1 MLYTLSIERRKNFM
15 NYKFKTKPYA
25 HQLKALE
32 MSWDRPYFAY
42 FMEMGT
48 GKSKVLIDNISML
61 YDNGKINGVL
71 IVAPKGVV
79 KNWYEGEIP
88 THIVKHI
95 DYKCVLWQS
104 LINAKQQKK
113 LNTLFEA
120 GEDLHVLVMNVEA
133 LSTKKGVAF
142 AEKFLNS
149 HRAMMAIDE
158 STTIK
163 NPNAKRT
170 KNIVGIG
177 KLATYRR
184 ILTGSP
190 VTKSPLDLYKQCEF
204 LEDELLGFNSYYAFR
219 TRYAVMRTANFSGRS
234 VQIVV
239 GYRNL
244 DELSEKLKAFSY
256 RVLKDECLDLPKKTF
271 MKREVMLTEEQTK
284 AYLQM
289 QKLAH
294 AQLDGKMMTTATVLT
309 QLMRLQQ
316 ITCGHFTAD
325 DGTIHEMPNNR
336 IGELLDLLY
345 EIEGKVVIWA
355 QFQRDVSNILTALH
369 NEFGEGCYV
378 DYYGL
383 TPQEDRQENIK
394 KFQDPDS
401 GVRFFVGTTQT
412 GGYGITLTAAS
423 TMIYYS
429 NGYDLEKRQQSE
441 ARIDRI
447 GQEKPMTYIDIICE
461 NTVDTRIVKALRKK
475 VDIAT
480 QIMGEEL
487 KAWI

>member
-1 MLYTLSIERRKNFM
+1 M

-32 MSWDRPYFAY
+32 MSWERPYFAY

-48 GKSKVLIDNISML
+48 GKSKVLIDNMSML
-61 YDNGKINGVL
+61 YDNGKINGAL
-71 IVAPKGVV
+71 IIAPKGVY
-79 KNWYEGEIP
+79 KNWFSQEIP
-88 THIVKHI
+88 THMAAHI
-95 DYKCVLWQS
+95 EPVTVLWKS
-104 LINAKQQKK
+104 LINKKQQFY
-113 LNTLFEA
+113 LDQLFKT
-120 GEDLHVLVMNVEA
+120 GEDFHILVMNVES
-133 LSTKKGVAF
+133 LSTTKGVAF
-142 AEKFLNS
+142 AEKFLNC
-149 HRAMMAIDE
+149 HNAMMAIDE

-163 NPNAKRT
+163 NPDAKRT
-170 KNIVGIG
+170 KNIVGLG
-177 KLATYRR
+177 KLAKYRR

-204 LEDELLGFNSYYAFR
+204 LQDELLGFSSYYAFR
-219 TRYAVMRTANFSGRS
+219 TRYAVMKTANFSGRS

-271 MKREVMLTEEQTK
+271 MKREVLLTKEQEK

-289 QKLAH
+289 KQLAVAH
-294 AQLDGKMMTTATVLT
+294 MEGKVMTTATVLT

-325 DGTIHEMPNNR
+325 DGTLHEVPSNR
-336 IGELLDLLY
+336 INELLDVLS
-345 EIEGKVVIWA
+345 EVEGKVVIWA
-355 QFQRDVSNILTALH
+355 QFQRDVTNIIKALSK
-369 NEFGEGCYV
+369 EYGDDSYV

-383 TPQEDRQENIK
+383 TPQEDRQRNIK

-401 GVRFFVGTTQT
+401 PVRFFIGTTQT

-423 TMIYYS
+423 TMVYYS

-461 NTVDTRIVKALRKK
+461 DTVDTRIVKALRKK

-487 KAWI
+487 KSWI

>member
-1 MLYTLSIERRKNFM
+1 M
-15 NYKFKTKPYA
+15 NYKFKTTPYA
-25 HQLKALE
+25 HQIKALE
-32 MSWDRPYFAY
+32 LSWERPYFAY

-71 IVAPKGVV
+71 IIAPKGVV
-79 KNWYEGEIP
+79 KNWHEGEIP
-88 THIVKHI
+88 THLVNHI
-95 DYKCVLWQS
+95 EHKNVLWQS
-104 LINAKQQKK
+104 LINVTQQKK
-113 LNTLFEA
+113 LDTLFET
-120 GEDLHVLVMNVEA
+120 GEDLHILVMNVES

-149 HRAMMAIDE
+149 HRALMAIDE

-163 NPNAKRT
+163 NPEAKRT
-170 KNIVGIG
+170 KNIVNLG

-244 DELSEKLKAFSY
+244 DELADKLKAFSY

-271 MKREVMLTEEQTK
+271 MKREVLLTPEQTK

-294 AQLDGKMMTTATVLT
+294 AQMNGKMMSTATVLT

-325 DGTIHEMPNNR
+325 DGTIQEMPNNR
-336 IGELLDLLY
+336 VGELLNLLN

-355 QFQRDVSNILTALH
+355 QFQRDVHNIIEVLSK
-369 NEFGEGCYV
+369 EYGDDSYV

-383 TPQEDRQENIK
+383 TPQEDRQNNIK

-401 GVRFFVGTTQT
+401 SVRFFVGTTQT
-412 GGYGITLTAAS
+412 GGYGITLTSAS

-480 QIMGEEL
+480 QIMGEDL
-487 KAWI
+487 KEWI

>member
-1 MLYTLSIERRKNFM
+1 M

-32 MSWDRPYFAY
+32 MSWERPYFAY

-48 GKSKVLIDNISML
+48 GKSKVLIDNMSML
-61 YDNGKINGVL
+61 YDNGKINGAL
-71 IVAPKGVV
+71 IIAPKGVY
-79 KNWYEGEIP
+79 KNWFSQEIP
-88 THIVKHI
+88 THMASHI
-95 DYKCVLWQS
+95 EPVTVLWKS
-104 LINAKQQKK
+104 LINKKQQYY
-113 LNTLFEA
+113 LDQLFKT
-120 GEDLHVLVMNVEA
+120 GEDFHILVMNVES
-133 LSTKKGVAF
+133 LSTTKGVAF
-142 AEKFLNS
+142 AEKFLNC
-149 HRAMMAIDE
+149 HNAMMAIDE

-163 NPNAKRT
+163 NPDAKRT
-170 KNIVGIG
+170 KNIVGLG
-177 KLATYRR
+177 KLAKYRR

-204 LEDELLGFNSYYAFR
+204 LQDELLGFGSYYAFR
-219 TRYAVMRTANFSGRS
+219 TRYAVMKTANFSGRS

-271 MKREVMLTEEQTK
+271 MKREVMLTKEQEK

-289 QKLAH
+289 KQLAVAH
-294 AQLDGKMMTTATVLT
+294 MEGKVMTTATVLT

-325 DGTIHEMPNNR
+325 DGTLHEVPSNR
-336 IGELLDLLY
+336 INELLDVLS
-345 EIEGKVVIWA
+345 EVEGKVVIWA
-355 QFQRDVSNILTALH
+355 QFQRDVTNIIKALSK
-369 NEFGEGCYV
+369 EYGDDSYV

-383 TPQEDRQENIK
+383 TPQEDRQRNIK

-401 GVRFFVGTTQT
+401 PVRFFIGTTQT

-423 TMIYYS
+423 TMVYYS

-461 NTVDTRIVKALRKK
+461 DTVDTRIVKALRKK

-487 KAWI
+487 KSWI

>member
-1 MLYTLSIERRKNFM
+1 
-15 NYKFKTKPYA
+15 
-25 HQLKALE
+25 
-32 MSWDRPYFAY
+32 
-42 FMEMGT
+42 
-48 GKSKVLIDNISML
+48 
-61 YDNGKINGVL
+61 
-71 IVAPKGVV
+71 
-79 KNWYEGEIP
+79 
-88 THIVKHI
+88 
-95 DYKCVLWQS
+95 
-104 LINAKQQKK
+104 
-113 LNTLFEA
+113 
-120 GEDLHVLVMNVEA
+120 
-133 LSTKKGVAF
+133 
-142 AEKFLNS
+142 
-149 HRAMMAIDE
+149 MMAIDE

-170 KNIVGIG
+170 KNIVSIG

-271 MKREVMLTEEQTK
+271 MKREVMLTPEQTK

-294 AQLDGKMMTTATVLT
+294 AQLNGKMMTTATVLT

-345 EIEGKVVIWA
+345 EVEGKVVIWA
-355 QFQRDVSNILTALH
+355 QFQRDVNIINAL
-369 NEFGEGCYV
+369 
-378 DYYGL
+378 
-383 TPQEDRQENIK
+383 
-394 KFQDPDS
+394 S
-401 GVRFFVGTTQT
+401 
-412 GGYGITLTAAS
+412 
-423 TMIYYS
+423 
-429 NGYDLEKRQQSE
+429 
-441 ARIDRI
+441 
-447 GQEKPMTYIDIICE
+447 
-461 NTVDTRIVKALRKK
+461 
-475 VDIAT
+475 
-480 QIMGEEL
+480 
-487 KAWI
+487 